1 MFIKKY
7 DFCYIKIKSLSKEKD
22 RREDKV
28 QNAFW
33 VYFIKQNKW

>member
-1 MFIKKY
+1 M
-7 DFCYIKIKSLSKEKD
+7 KSLSKDKD

-28 QNAFW
+28 HNAFW